1 MSTPPSTSNVPALH
15 QGEHPLEH
23 AAEKS
28 LLPITVT
35 VNKETSDVDVLW
47 VDWDGPKDPM
57 NPKKSAI

>member
-1 MSTPPSTSNVPALH
+1 MSTPTSTSNAPVLH
-15 QGEHPLEH
+15 QGEHPLEDT
-23 AAEKS
+23 AEKS
-28 LLPITVT
+28 PLQRIVN